1 MQFMMKLL
9 CVRLLS
15 VCLLTFLRELSF
27 VCLFCDC
34 LCTFLCDVLNMSF
47 VVCIVHTHLR
57 ARPHV
62 CRVGAR
68 SLHASSPA
76 HVLRLARSFAVLF
89 SSQLTMCIAS
99 GPPLWSVQRS
109 SAFASFSCRSCSNV
123 MGLGT
128 AVFRSSIGT
137 QRFSALASCNDT
149 RNLPVFTLAYQGALR
164 SHLPPKSGSPLALHR
179 RKRPTAG
186 TQRFACL
193 E

>member
-1 MQFMMKLL
+1 MKLL

-34 LCTFLCDVLNMSF
+34 LCTFLCDVLSMSF

-109 SAFASFSCRSCSNV
+109 SAFASLSCRSCLNV
-123 MGLGT
+123 MGVGT

-137 QRFSALASCNDT
+137 AVSRSCVTQRHKKLAS
-149 RNLPVFTLAYQGALR
+149 VFTLAYQGALR